1 MEQRAARVGGNGDHK
16 MVEESRKRLAVGA
29 TLARL
34 DERIESLNDNVA
46 RLDADIR
53 ATKQLVEARFT
64 QQLELTDNRF
74 LWTILTV
81 LASNVLPL
89 VFHAAKLI

>member
-1 MEQRAARVGGNGDHK
+1 MDAIISRDKESTSYVYQTQQKVSIKLARI
-16 MVEESRKRLAVGA
+16 EERLAKIESDIDKNWQEIRAVNS
-29 TLARL
+29 RL
-34 DERIESLNDNVA
+34 DQNLNLLIEM
-46 RLDADIR
+46 
-53 ATKQLVEARFT
+53 
-64 QQLELTDNRF
+64 TDNRF